1 MSKVELVKELR
12 ARTQAGMSDCIKAL
26 DKSGNDIEKAI
37 VWLRENGAIKAASK
51 LNNAATDG
59 VVLTKQNDHKAVM
72 IEVNTQTDFVAKNE
86 QFLALANQ
94 ILEVALN
101 EVETNDDFEKLQIN
115 NKPIA
120 EAGLEL
126 TAIIGEKIAF
136 RRGVVLKANDNQTL
150 GSYTHNNKR
159 VGAIILLDA
168 KVDTEVARNVAMHAA
183 AMRPKYLNVDEVSP
197 SWLANEK
204 EIITNQVHNDPETL
218 NKMSK
223 LDDAKK
229 AMVLEKTV
237 EGRLNKI
244 LKENCLVDQSYFKE
258 PSLTIGGYLKQ
269 YKTNAI
275 GYFAYEVGDGM
286 EKKPEMSFA
295 DEVAAQMKK

>member
-1 MSKVELVKELR
+1 MTKVELVKELR

-26 DKSGNDIEKAI
+26 EKSDNDIEKAI
-37 VWLRENGAIKAASK
+37 IWLRENGAIKAASK

-59 VVLTKQNDHKAVM
+59 VVLTKQTDTKAVM

-86 QFLALANQ
+86 QFLALANT
-94 ILEVALN
+94 ILDTAL
-101 EVETNDDFEKLQIN
+101 EQVEEDSDFEKLLIN
-115 NKPIA
+115 GKPIA
-120 EAGLEL
+120 EAGLDL

-136 RRGVVLKANDNQTL
+136 RRGVVLKANSNQTL

-159 VGAIILLDA
+159 VGAIVLVDNKI
-168 KVDTEVARNVAMHAA
+168 DTEIVRNVAMHAA
-183 AMRPKYLNVDEVSP
+183 AMRPKYLNAAAVDAE
-197 SWLANEK
+197 WLANEK
-204 EIITNQVHNDPETL
+204 EIITNQVNNDPVTFE
-218 NKMSK
+218 KMAK
-223 LDDAKK
+223 LADDKK
-229 AMVLEKTV
+229 TMILEKTI

-258 PSLTIGGYLKQ
+258 PGLTIAQYLAQAKA
-269 YKTNAI
+269 TAV
-275 GYFAYEVGDGM
+275 GYFAFEVGDGM